1 MPLRFSWQKAVLL
14 SLAWLALTVYFYF
27 PVQTVMDV
35 TLDSSNYAS
44 YSYFTAHR
52 FQFGPQVVPMT
63 GPYGFVLY
71 GFVYN
76 ADLFWIR
83 TGCEL
88 ALKGVFA
95 ALVLWFMWES
105 RRSAWRWVWLAV
117 LIVFSSVLEDFP
129 AEWMM
134 LLSSLLLLRPPERQL
149 PLGWTI
155 AVGTLLAFLSL
166 MKGTHFVL
174 AGATLGLLVLHQLW
188 QKDWRRARWLAASFA
203 GAFLLLWLLAGQN
216 PLNIPSFVLG
226 IRQLTH
232 GYNEAM
238 ALQEEMN
245 VTMRGVVVLGA
256 LSFLL
261 LGAAWVHR
269 RDRSILITLVLFAG
283 FTFANWKH
291 GFVRADGHVY
301 ILFHFGIVAAFT
313 LFLLAYRP
321 ADRAIP
327 RWARIGGNF
336 LTLVAAVG
344 SVYGAGETRLPR
356 IPWLLQQ
363 VPVQWQ
369 QRARQLSTLPSTKA
383 KFDAE
388 MNRRRSMFTMTLTK
402 IAVQDE
408 GIDLIGVKHGIIPLN
423 GLNYS
428 PRPMGGGSFNAYNRF
443 LTEANR
449 DFIRDPE
456 RAPKFYL
463 VKLDTIDNRFAA
475 EDDPLSLIALLQY
488 YTPVMMEQGYLLM
501 RRVPANAVEEP
512 ELLKRMVLRF
522 GETLE
527 VPPVPAGKILL
538 ARLSLPLNALGRL
551 RSAAYKPPLIFM
563 SLVGE
568 GIESPHS
575 RRIVPAMVESP
586 FVLAPTIEDE
596 VDILNLYT
604 NHPGKRVDRFGLF
617 TDHAGCFATEK
628 LAVEFYTIP
637 RPQVPDDFDVEELI
651 TFARSPMS
659 NIPPESISPANAPE
673 QNLNGLPVLKLEP
686 PGEIVWKLEG
696 NERELLF
703 DYGIDPD
710 AYDLGKGKGNGVVF
724 IAELRPIE
732 GGSIELFRQH
742 LDPFTRID
750 DRGNHSTRIVLPP
763 VKPGMRLALRTD
775 PGPYGDQAWDWSY
788 YTRIQIKHGEF
799 SLKQFPGF
807 NVAPIAADADH
818 ASAAGLGKEQVFVL
832 HAPGMLTFKLKGN
845 EQSLRFDYGFMPGA
859 YSNGGNTDGGAFVV
873 ELARPNQPKEVLFR
887 KDLRPVQQAEDQGG
901 HHAQISLPP
910 LGPADRLIV
919 RTESGPHNEQS
930 WDWTYLANFVLQ

>member
-1 MPLRFSWQKAVLL
+1 MLG
-14 SLAWLALTVYFYF
+14 LAWLALTVYFYF

-44 YSYFTAHR
+44 YSYFTAHH

-76 ADLFWIR
+76 PDLFWIR
-83 TGCEL
+83 TFCEI
-88 ALKGVFA
+88 ALKGIFA
-95 ALVLWFMWES
+95 GLVLWFTWES
-105 RRSAWRWVWLAV
+105 RRSAWRWAWLAI

-134 LLSSLLLLRPPERQL
+134 LLSALLLLRPPGQQPPVR
-149 PLGWTI
+149 WTV
-155 AVGTLLAFLSL
+155 ATGALLAFLSL

-174 AGATLGLLVLHQLW
+174 GGATLGLLLAHQIW
-188 QKDWRRARWLAASFA
+188 QRDWRHARWLAGAFA
-203 GAFLLLWLLAGQN
+203 ATFLLLWLLAGQN
-216 PLNIPSFVLG
+216 PLNIPSFIHG
-226 IRQLTH
+226 IRQLTN

-238 ALQEEMN
+238 ALQEPMN
-245 VTMRGVVVLGA
+245 VTARGLVVLGA
-256 LSFLL
+256 LGLMLL
-261 LGAAWVHR
+261 CSLWVHR
-269 RDRSILITLVLFAG
+269 RDRSIVAALVLFAG
-283 FTFANWKH
+283 FTFTNWKH

-301 ILFHFGIVAAFT
+301 IFFHYGIVAALT
-313 LFLLAYRP
+313 LFLIAFRP
-321 ADRAIP
+321 REGVVP
-327 RWARIGGNF
+327 RWARMAGNV
-336 LTLVAAVG
+336 LTLIAAAG

-356 IPWLLQQ
+356 IPWLLSQ

-369 QRARQLSTLPSTKA
+369 QRARQVFTLPSTKA

-388 MNRRRSMFTMTLTK
+388 LARRKSTFSMTLTRL
-402 IAVQDE
+402 AVQDE
-408 GIDLIGVKHGIIPLN
+408 PIDLIGVKHGIIPLN

-443 LTEANR
+443 LTETNR
-449 DFIRDPE
+449 DFIADPE

-488 YTPVMMEQGYLLM
+488 YTPVMLEQGYLLM
-501 RRVPANAVEEP
+501 RRLPAALVEEP
-512 ELLKRMVLRF
+512 VLLQRVALRF
-522 GETLE
+522 GEVLE
-527 VPPVPAGKILL
+527 VPPVPPGKILL

-563 SLVGE
+563 SLIGE

-575 RRIVPAMVESP
+575 RRIVPSMVESP
-586 FVLAPTIEDE
+586 FVLAPVIEDE

-604 NHPGKRVDRFGLF
+604 NHLGKHVDRFGLF
-617 TDHAGCFATEK
+617 TDHPGFFATEK

-637 RPQVPDDFDVEELI
+637 RPRVPDDFDVEELI
-651 TFARSPMS
+651 TFARSPMT
-659 NIPPESISPANAPE
+659 NIPPESITPATAPP
-673 QNLNGLPVLKLEP
+673 QNLHGLPVLKLEP
-686 PGEIVWKLEG
+686 PGEMVWKLEG
-696 NERELLF
+696 NEREVLF
-703 DYGIDPD
+703 DYGIDPE
-710 AYDLGKGKGNGVVF
+710 AYEQEKGKGNGVVF

-732 GGSIELFRQH
+732 GGRIELFRQH
-742 LDPFTRID
+742 LDPFLRVD

-763 VKPGMRLALRTD
+763 VKPGMRFALRTD

-788 YTRIQIKHGEF
+788 YTRVQIKRGEF

-818 ASAAGLGKEQVFVL
+818 AAAAGLGKEQVFVL
-832 HAPGMLTFKLKGN
+832 HAPGMLTFKLKGT
-845 EQSLRFDYGFMPGA
+845 ERSLRFDYGFMPGA
-859 YSNGGNTDGGAFVV
+859 YSAGGNTDGGAFVV
-873 ELARPNQPKEVLFR
+873 ELARPNQPKEILFR
-887 KDLRPVQQAEDQGG
+887 QDLRPVQQPEDQGQ
-901 HHAQISLPP
+901 HHAQIALPP
-910 LGPADRLIV
+910 LGAADRLVV
-919 RTESGPHNEQS
+919 RTEPGPHDERS